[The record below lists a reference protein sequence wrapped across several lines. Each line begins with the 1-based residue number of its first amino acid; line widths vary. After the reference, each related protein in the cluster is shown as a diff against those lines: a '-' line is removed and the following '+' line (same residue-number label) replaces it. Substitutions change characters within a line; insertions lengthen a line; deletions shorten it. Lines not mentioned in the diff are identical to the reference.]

1 MAFSLPIVNSKTA
14 TFECIF
20 GRGCEGHCCKNGR
33 PSVTPQEK
41 KVIDSKLEEVLPHL
55 RPVAQKLIEKD
66 GYLSKRTKL
75 GAPMLRVIEEYCVF
89 FNKGCVLH
97 KIGAQDGAAYQY
109 KPIQCALFPLTKD
122 EDTNEWYIRQWGYG
136 GEQWDLFCLNPKE
149 SKKKAVVTLAEEI
162 ALAEECEKSSR

>member
-55 RPVAQKLIEKD
+55 RPVAQKLIEKE
-66 GYLSKRTKL
+66 GVRRS
-75 GAPMLRVIEEYCVF
+75 
-89 FNKGCVLH
+89 
-97 KIGAQDGAAYQY
+97 
-109 KPIQCALFPLTKD
+109 
-122 EDTNEWYIRQWGYG
+122 W
-136 GEQWDLFCLNPKE
+136 
-149 SKKKAVVTLAEEI
+149 
-162 ALAEECEKSSR
+162 